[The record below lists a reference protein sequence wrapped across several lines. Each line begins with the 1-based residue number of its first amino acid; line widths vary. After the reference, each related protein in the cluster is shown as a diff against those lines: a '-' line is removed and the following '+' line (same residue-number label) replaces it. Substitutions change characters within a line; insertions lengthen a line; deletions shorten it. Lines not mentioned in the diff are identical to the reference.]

1 MMGTATATQGDGK
14 PVDCELST
22 SIRNG
27 TSMLRCPH
35 ADGDTMTSAYEQ
47 YRARRLADPEF
58 RSRYERHR
66 REIDAV
72 DRIVAAIDARRVE
85 LGLTKADL
93 ARLVGR
99 KPESVRRLL
108 SGNLVN
114 PTVTTVS
121 EMAIV
126 LGLEVVTRPTI
137 AAGELGPKVQKEARR
152 LAVDAR

>member
-1 MMGTATATQGDGK
+1 
-14 PVDCELST
+14 
-22 SIRNG
+22 
-27 TSMLRCPH
+27 
-35 ADGDTMTSAYEQ
+35 MTSAYEQ

-58 RSRYERHR
+58 RSHYERHR

-72 DRIVAAIDARRVE
+72 DRIVTAIEARRVE

-114 PTVTTVS
+114 PTLTTVS
-121 EMAIV
+121 EMAIA
-126 LGLEVVTRPTI
+126 LGMEVVMRPTI
-137 AAGELGPKVQKEARR
+137 PAGSLGPKVQEKARR
-152 LAVDAR
+152 LAADGS

>member
-1 MMGTATATQGDGK
+1 
-14 PVDCELST
+14 
-22 SIRNG
+22 
-27 TSMLRCPH
+27 
-35 ADGDTMTSAYEQ
+35 MTSAYEQ
-47 YRARRLADPEF
+47 YRSRRLADPEF
-58 RSRYERHR
+58 QSHYERHR

-72 DRIVAAIDARRVE
+72 DRIVAAIEARRVE

-114 PTVTTVS
+114 PTLTTVS
-121 EMAIV
+121 EMAIA
-126 LGLEVVTRPTI
+126 LGMEVVMRPTI
-137 AAGELGPKVQKEARR
+137 PAGELGPKVQKEAHR